1 MKKVLIKLFSF
12 ITVCVLALVLVACGS
27 CSREEN
33 KPGPKTEF
41 KYDAS
46 KPKNTELKE
55 GYTSLDGEHENGPVD
70 SEGYYHFLN
79 RLINLYEELIN

>member
-12 ITVCVLALVLVACGS
+12 ITVCVLALVLVACGI
-27 CSREEN
+27 CSREVN

-46 KPKNTELKE
+46 KPKNTE
-55 GYTSLDGEHENGPVD
+55 
-70 SEGYYHFLN
+70 
-79 RLINLYEELIN
+79 